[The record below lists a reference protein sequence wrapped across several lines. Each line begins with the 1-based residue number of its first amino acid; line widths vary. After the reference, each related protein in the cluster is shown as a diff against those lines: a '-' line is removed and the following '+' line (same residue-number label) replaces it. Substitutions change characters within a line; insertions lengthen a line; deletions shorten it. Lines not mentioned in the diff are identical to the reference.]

1 MNRRKKTAINIASSF
16 MFEFVVMVC
25 GLITP
30 RLILGAFGSTYNGV
44 ISSATQLLSM
54 ISFLTLGISGAVR
67 AELYHSLAHNDY
79 EGTSSIM
86 KAATNYMRK
95 VGLVLIVFAIVLM
108 FFFPFISHSNIP
120 HSECAMIIGIIAID
134 SFCLYFLG
142 TANYSLLIADQKSYI
157 KSFLGIAAKILSTIV
172 IVVIINRGGNIFE
185 VKGASALVMT
195 IPPIGVAFYVE
206 HHYKLDKK
214 CEPRKDALKKRN
226 DAAVHSLANI
236 VHDNTDTIILTAF
249 LDIKLVSVYTVYY
262 AIVGKI
268 KTLIKGSATS
278 IEAAFGNM
286 WANQEMK
293 ALQKSFKAYE
303 YAMAMI
309 VVIVFSCIGVLL
321 VPFIEL
327 YTSNVSDVNYLRF
340 DFALLITAAEA
351 VFCLRQPYRTLVH
364 ATGFFKE
371 TKNPAI
377 IEAVI
382 NLIISIVL
390 VNIIGLNG
398 VVVGTLVANVYR
410 TGSYAYF
417 VSHHILNRSI
427 KVVWLRMAWTV
438 MGSMIAIFCSNLQ
451 ISMIQISGW
460 VGWLVKGL
468 ITFLTSSVVSLVLSV
483 IFYRSDLNVIVR
495 FIRHRFVKH

>member
-1 MNRRKKTAINIASSF
+1 MNRRKKTAINVISSF
-16 MFEFVVMVC
+16 LFELVVMIC

-67 AELYHSLAHNDY
+67 AELYHSLAHNDH
-79 EGTSSIM
+79 ENTSGIM
-86 KAATNYMRK
+86 KATTNYMRK
-95 VGLVLIVFAIVLM
+95 VGLALIVFAGILM
-108 FFFPFISHSNIP
+108 AIFPYISHSDIP
-120 HSECAMIIGIIAID
+120 HVECALIIGIIAID
-134 SFCLYFLG
+134 SFCLYFFG

-157 KSFLGIAAKILSTIV
+157 KSFLGIAAKILSTIAIAFV
-172 IVVIINRGGNIFE
+172 INRGGNIFE
-185 VKGASALVMT
+185 VKGTSALIMT
-195 IPPIGVAFYVE
+195 IPPIGVALYVKR
-206 HHYKLDKK
+206 HYKLDTK
-214 CEPRKDALKKRN
+214 CQPKKDALKKRN

-268 KTLIKGSATS
+268 KALIKGAGTS

-286 WANQEMK
+286 WANHEMK

-309 VVIVFSCIGVLL
+309 VIVVFSCIGVLL

-327 YTSNVSDVNYLRF
+327 YTSNVSDVNYLRL

-351 VFCLRQPYRTLVH
+351 AFCIRQPYRSLVH

-371 TKNPAI
+371 TRNPAI

-382 NLIISIVL
+382 NFIISVVL

-398 VVVGTLVANVYR
+398 VVIGTLVANVYR
-410 TGSYAYF
+410 TVSYAIF
-417 VSHHILNRSI
+417 VSHHILNRSM
-427 KVVWLRMAWTV
+427 KVVWLRIAWTV
-438 MGSMIAIFCSNLQ
+438 AGSIIAIVCSNFL
-451 ISMIQISGW
+451 ISFVLINGW
-460 VGWLVKGL
+460 MGWLVKGVVAFVASAIISL
-468 ITFLTSSVVSLVLSV
+468 ILSV
-483 IFYRSDLNVIVR
+483 IFYRSDLDVVIR
-495 FIRHRFVKH
+495 FLCRRFVKQ